1 MMGRINLLSGF
12 LVRDIPKVARDYL
25 YRLFYPIA
33 RRRNLFVIEYPSLFN
48 ECRVF
53 FHIAFILAMRGV
65 WIRNRTG
72 EIVFKSRRDV

>member
-1 MMGRINLLSGF
+1 MGRINLLSGF

-25 YRLFYPIA
+25 YKLFYPIV

-53 FHIAFILAMRGV
+53 SYCFY
-65 WIRNRTG
+65 TG
-72 EIVFKSRRDV
+72 NERSMDKKQNRRDSLQEQA